1 MGKEKFVRNPNPRN
15 LGEIGERT
23 ITPDHYALVYETI
36 NSFQEQ
42 ADKRNEKLLEKL
54 IDMYGREKGIEAYQ
68 ALKEGEEQYK
78 RFLEQYIGETSI
90 VKAKGKR

>member
-23 ITPDHYALVYETI
+23 ITPAHYDLVQSTFGM
-36 NSFQEQ
+36 FQERANKKEQ
-42 ADKRNEKLLEKL
+42 ELLKTL
-54 IDMYGREKGIEAYQ
+54 IYQFGKEKGIEAYQ
-68 ALKEGEEQYK
+68 ALKEGEEQYN

-90 VKAKGKR
+90 VRPKGKR